1 MSFSDQEPQ
10 SFFNPLMGRTTTFLL
25 EGREANLGFASTIM
39 ALAARQGYSC
49 AILDLDAFYSSNA
62 NLVLRPLAGA
72 PKPTTIRV
80 PAPGSNIEEEFSLLF
95 EVHQD
100 IVVIDSLN
108 SLYHL
113 LSLEDGSSRTR
124 KFTLSLASLS
134 YFARTGNKA
143 VLLSTYMREGF
154 PRPVKGRL
162 MTSLSDVTATVDIRG
177 KELFI
182 RTERG
187 PAWPGGRFSIR
198 TP

>member
-10 SFFNPLMGRTTTFLL
+10 SFFNPLRGRTTAFLL
-25 EGREANLGFASTIM
+25 EGREANLVFASTIM
-39 ALAARQGYSC
+39 ALAARLGYSC

-62 NLVLRPLAGA
+62 KRVLRPLAGA

-80 PAPGSNIEEEFSLLF
+80 PAPGSNIEDEFSALF
-95 EVHQD
+95 EAHQD
-100 IVVIDSLN
+100 IMMIDSLN

-124 KFTLSLASLS
+124 KFTFSLASLS
-134 YFARTGNKA
+134 YFARTDNKI
-143 VLLSTYMREGF
+143 VLLSTYVREGF
-154 PRPVKGRL
+154 PRSVKGRS
-162 MTSLSDVTATVDIRG
+162 MTSLSDITASVNIRG
-177 KELFI
+177 QELVI

-187 PAWPGGRFSIR
+187 IAWPGGRVSIR